1 MFDSMIQ
8 QARGVTVAGLSR
20 AELEDLVA
28 GAGRVIATTAASR
41 LARDSAWGSTGLEP
55 HLFHVVSYPVS
66 KVWSCSI
73 R

>member
-1 MFDSMIQ
+1 MFHSMIQ
-8 QARGVTVAGLSR
+8 KVRGVTVAGLSR

-41 LARDSAWGSTGLEP
+41 HTRGSACGSAGLEP
-55 HLFHVVSYPVS
+55 HQFHAVSYPVS

-73 R
+73 Q

>member
-8 QARGVTVAGLSR
+8 QARGVTVASLSR
-20 AELEDLVA
+20 GALKYLGA

-41 LARDSAWGSTGLEP
+41 LARGSACGSAGLEP
-55 HLFHVVSYPVS
+55 QQFHAVSYPVS